1 MCGPRR
7 ATGGPRRKGAPHHR
21 RVMLY
26 VRLSI
31 SRARPITLLV
41 VCGLTLIVA
50 LAAATALV
58 VASMRAH
65 ILADSERELCNTAR
79 ILAEQAQRTFAA
91 VDAVEGSL
99 VERMQQRGVASRA
112 DVQRLA
118 GADVN
123 VMLKDK
129 LSGLAHVEALA
140 VVDADGRL
148 INSSHHWPIPDVSVA
163 TRDYFQALKSDAAPA
178 AFLSAPVQNR
188 SDGTWTIYLAR
199 RITGA
204 NGEFIGV

>member
-65 ILADSERELCNTAR
+65 ILADSEREQSNTAR
-79 ILAEQAQRTFAA
+79 ILAEQAQRTFGA

-99 VERMQQRGVASRA
+99 IARMQQMGIASRA
-112 DVQRLA
+112 DLRRMA
-118 GADVN
+118 GADVHA
-123 VMLKDK
+123 ML
-129 LSGLAHVEALA
+129 
-140 VVDADGRL
+140 
-148 INSSHHWPIPDVSVA
+148 
-163 TRDYFQALKSDAAPA
+163 RD
-178 AFLSAPVQNR
+178 
-188 SDGTWTIYLAR
+188 
-199 RITGA
+199 
-204 NGEFIGV
+204 